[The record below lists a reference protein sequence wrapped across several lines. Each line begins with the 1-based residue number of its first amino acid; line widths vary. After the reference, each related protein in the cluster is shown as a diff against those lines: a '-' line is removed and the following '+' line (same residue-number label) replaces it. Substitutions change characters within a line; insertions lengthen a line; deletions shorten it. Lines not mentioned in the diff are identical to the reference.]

1 MIIYVNQKEY
11 QVGDE
16 ELGRP
21 LLWVLRDELNLTGTK
36 YGCGIGICGSC
47 TVHIDGKAV
56 RSCLTSLASVE
67 GKQITTIEGLAERFS
82 PEGGLLHPVQQAFVD
97 EQVPQCGWCIPGQI
111 MTAVSFLEEN
121 PEPTEEDIVQ
131 AMGNNYCRCGTYD
144 RIKKAVGQAADSF
157 AEGSGNGN

>member
-97 EQVPQCGWCIPGQI
+97 EQVPQCGPFHSNLSQVQQDVTLEQTPAVHR
-111 MTAVSFLEEN
+111 TAQSTHRGLMSTRMRV
-121 PEPTEEDIVQ
+121 
-131 AMGNNYCRCGTYD
+131 
-144 RIKKAVGQAADSF
+144 
-157 AEGSGNGN
+157 